1 MPFFSYRAIDPS
13 GTLIKGV
20 TEGIDMDNAYD
31 SITSSGLHVVDIKK
45 TNEYIASIKRRLL
58 AKKIKRRD
66 IIEFASNLSVMLRSG
81 IPLLSA
87 LSDIAGTTENRY
99 FKQRI
104 DSIRA
109 TVELGSRFSDAV
121 AVQRHIFPDVFVRLI
136 MVGEETG
143 RLDRSLSD
151 VAGHLQR
158 MEDLAASIKR
168 ALIYPAF
175 AIVTTTGALL
185 FWLIYVLPKV
195 MGVFKDM
202 GIALPLPTRILIF
215 ISNLTQSYWYL
226 ILLSPV
232 ILFVLIKLLRQKKE
246 TRYYIDLAKIKFPVM
261 KHVIYNKLLA
271 LFSEQ
276 LRILTAAGIT
286 IDRSFEIIA
295 EVIGNDVFKSAIED
309 SKQAISGGSR
319 ISDALR
325 RHEVFPPLATRMID
339 IGETSG
345 TLDEQFA
352 YLSGYYLKR
361 LDDVSQKLGKMIEP
375 IVIAVIGLMFA
386 LIIIGLLFPVYE
398 LVSKMGI

>member
-99 FKQRI
+99 FKQKI

-175 AIVTTTGALL
+175 AIVTTAGALL

-261 KHVIYNKLLA
+261 KHV
-271 LFSEQ
+271 
-276 LRILTAAGIT
+276 
-286 IDRSFEIIA
+286 
-295 EVIGNDVFKSAIED
+295 
-309 SKQAISGGSR
+309 
-319 ISDALR
+319 
-325 RHEVFPPLATRMID
+325 
-339 IGETSG
+339 
-345 TLDEQFA
+345 
-352 YLSGYYLKR
+352 
-361 LDDVSQKLGKMIEP
+361 
-375 IVIAVIGLMFA
+375 
-386 LIIIGLLFPVYE
+386 
-398 LVSKMGI
+398 

>member
-1 MPFFSYRAIDPS
+1 
-13 GTLIKGV
+13 
-20 TEGIDMDNAYD
+20 
-31 SITSSGLHVVDIKK
+31 
-45 TNEYIASIKRRLL
+45 
-58 AKKIKRRD
+58 
-66 IIEFASNLSVMLRSG
+66 
-81 IPLLSA
+81 
-87 LSDIAGTTENRY
+87 
-99 FKQRI
+99 
-104 DSIRA
+104 
-109 TVELGSRFSDAV
+109 
-121 AVQRHIFPDVFVRLI
+121 
-136 MVGEETG
+136 
-143 RLDRSLSD
+143 
-151 VAGHLQR
+151 
-158 MEDLAASIKR
+158 
-168 ALIYPAF
+168 
-175 AIVTTTGALL
+175 
-185 FWLIYVLPKV
+185 

-345 TLDEQFA
+345 TLDKQFA
-352 YLSGYYLKR
+352 YLSEYYLKR

-375 IVIAVIGLMFA
+375 IVIGVIGLMFA
-386 LIIIGLLFPVYE
+386 LIIIGLLFPVYD
-398 LVSKMGI
+398 LVSKMGR

>member
-1 MPFFSYRAIDPS
+1 MPFFSYRAIDGS
-13 GTLIKGV
+13 GALVKGIV
-20 TEGIDMDNAYD
+20 ETTNMDVAYD
-31 SITSSGLHVVDIKK
+31 SIASAGLHVIDIKK
-45 TNEYIASIKRRLL
+45 SNEYIVSIKRRVL

-66 IIEFASNLSVMLRSG
+66 IIEFASNLSVMLKSG

-87 LSDIAGTTENRY
+87 LSDIAETTENRY
-99 FKQRI
+99 FKQKI
-104 DSIRA
+104 DSIRS

-121 AVQRHIFPDVFVRLI
+121 AVQKHIFPDIFVRLV

-143 RLDRSLSD
+143 RLDKGLSD

-195 MGVFKDM
+195 ITVFKDM
-202 GIALPLPTRILIF
+202 GIVLPLPTRILIS
-215 ISNLTQSYWYL
+215 ISNFTQSYWYL

-232 ILFVLIKLLRQKKE
+232 ILFVLIKVLRQKKE

-276 LRILTAAGIT
+276 LRILTTAGIT
-286 IDRSFEIIA
+286 IDRSFEITA
-295 EVIGNDVFKSAIED
+295 DVIGNDVFKSAIED

-325 RHEVFPPLATRMID
+325 KHEVFPPLATRMID

-352 YLSGYYLKR
+352 YLSEYYLKR

-375 IVIAVIGLMFA
+375 IVISVIGLMFA

-398 LVSKMGI
+398 LVSKMGR